1 MGATAVT
8 HIQVANHHFLAIA
21 NFYTD
26 SKIYRWSGA
35 QFEIFQSIP
44 TLAAQDVET
53 FTNGQFTFVGF
64 ANYHN
69 DTNKNH
75 NIDSKFYIWNG
86 YAFENF
92 QSIPTKGAVG
102 IEVFRACGQQ
112 YVAIANHYD
121 SVLKSG
127 DIYSVIYKVSGAGLS
142 LYQQV
147 PVISIRCWSSFMS
160 GNDTYLFAGSVGKTS
175 YLFKWIG

>member
-1 MGATAVT
+1 MGAIAVT
-8 HIQVANHHFLAIA
+8 HIQVVDLHFLAIA

-26 SKIYRWSGA
+26 SKIYSWSGA

-75 NIDSKFYIWNG
+75 NIDSKFYTWNG

-147 PVISIRCWSSFMS
+147 PVNAIRCWSSFMS
-160 GNDTYLFAGSVGKTS
+160 GNDTYLFAGSA